1 MALSSCMRKSAY
13 RKIYEAHHGPIPKDN
28 QGRSYEIHHI
38 DSNHN
43 NNRIENLKLVTI
55 EEHYAIHKAQ
65 GDYVS
70 AFMIAQ
76 RMKLSPEELSDIASK
91 SAMLTNQKRIE
102 AGTHNFQD
110 SKAARDRNIKR
121 VNDGTH
127 NLTKRA
133 DGTSQASDMVSAGR
147 HHFVKNNPAK
157 LHSKAG
163 TLPSQI
169 KLSCVFCKRKSSLNN
184 FKKLHK
190 DCQATEILSV
200 E

>member
-1 MALSSCMRKSAY
+1 MRKSNY
-13 RKIYEAHHGPIPKDN
+13 RKIYEAHYGPIPKDD

-38 DSNHN
+38 DNNHN
-43 NNRIENLKLVTI
+43 NNSIHNLKLVTI
-55 EEHYAIHKAQ
+55 DEHYAIHKAQ

-76 RMKLSPEELSDIASK
+76 RMKLSPKELSDIASK
-91 SAMLTNQKRIE
+91 SVTLVNKKRIE
-102 AGTHNFQD
+102 DGTHNFQD
-110 SKAARDRNIKR
+110 SEAARQRNLAR
-121 VNDGTH
+121 VNTGTH
-127 NLTKRA
+127 NLLKRA
-133 DGTSQASDMVSAGR
+133 DGTSQSADMVSSGR

-184 FKKLHK
+184 FNKLHK
-190 DCQATEILSV
+190 DC
-200 E
+200 